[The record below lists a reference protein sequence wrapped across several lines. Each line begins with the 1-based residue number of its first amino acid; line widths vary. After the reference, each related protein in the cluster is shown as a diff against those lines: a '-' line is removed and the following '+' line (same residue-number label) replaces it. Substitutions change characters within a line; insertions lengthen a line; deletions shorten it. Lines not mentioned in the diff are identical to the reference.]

1 MSSELKIFQLKMH
14 EWKTILPLLILLGL
28 DAVVGQFAEVVAT
41 SGFINQIGIRQLPWM
56 WIVSMVISVSATL
69 GFVLVVDQSKRV
81 TLMSWV
87 LGGFILAYGT
97 VALLLGIQAPDL
109 VVYPL
114 LYIITEVQYII
125 FPLALWAL
133 AGDLFSLADSRRMFP
148 VIAAGAAVGNILGN
162 ALAALLAVL
171 FAPTGGGTVW
181 TMSMTALLYGLSLL
195 LIRLTLARTPVRARN
210 VAKSPTDSKL
220 LLKLK
225 EDLHVWSDFF
235 KNVPLFS
242 NLAIT
247 IFLAGLGFTILEFYF
262 LRTVDAR
269 FTGQPS
275 DFQTF
280 YSLYKILLY
289 SLLWLVQGV
298 LSGILVKHTELKRSF
313 TALPLTLGLSLLVM
327 VAFPAFV
334 VVVAG
339 QFIARVVQWGWDHP
353 SRSVVLGLVP
363 DERRGRISSFINS
376 FVYAAS
382 TLLGSLVILVFLGL
396 EQTGILNQEIG
407 SRLYLILALLTAL
420 GAVWFSLRLRDSYEK
435 SLLNWRL
442 TRSKRKSVLDGLK
455 F

>member
-1 MSSELKIFQLKMH
+1 VTSEPKIFQLKVA
-14 EWKTILPLLILLGL
+14 EWKKVLPLLLLL
-28 DAVVGQFAEVVAT
+28 AIDAVVGQFAEVVAT
-41 SGFINQIGIRQLPWM
+41 SGFIDQLGIKELPWM
-56 WIVSMVISVSATL
+56 WMGSMVISVAATTV
-69 GFVLVVDQSKRV
+69 FALVVDQSKRV
-81 TLMSWV
+81 NLMSWV
-87 LGGFILAYGT
+87 LGGFMGAYGT
-97 VALLLGIQAPDL
+97 VALLLGLHAPDL
-109 VVYPL
+109 AIYPL
-114 LYIITEVQYII
+114 LYIITEVQYIV

-133 AGDLFSLADSRRMFP
+133 AGDLFGLADSRRMFP
-148 VIAAGAAVGNILGN
+148 VIAAGGAVGNILGN
-162 ALAALLAVL
+162 ALAATLAVL
-171 FAPTGGGTVW
+171 FAPTGGGTVG
-181 TMSMTALLYGLSLL
+181 TMGATTLLYGLSLL

-210 VAKSPTDSKL
+210 TAKSTVN
-220 LLKLK
+220 LK

-235 KNVPLFS
+235 KNVPLFR
-242 NLAIT
+242 NLALT
-247 IFLAGLGFTILEFYF
+247 IFLAGLGFTLLEFYF
-262 LRTVDAR
+262 LRAVDAR
-269 FTGQPS
+269 FSGQPS

-334 VVVAG
+334 VVVVG

-353 SRSVVLGLVP
+353 SRSVVLNLVP

-382 TLLGSLVILVFLGL
+382 TLLGSATILIF
-396 EQTGILNQEIG
+396 
-407 SRLYLILALLTAL
+407 LALEHYGLVGSAFATRLPLLLAL
-420 GAVWFSLRLRDSYEK
+420 FAALAAVWFSVKLRDSYEK

-442 TRSKRKSVLDGLK
+442 SRSKRKSVLDGLE

>member
-1 MSSELKIFQLKMH
+1 MTSEPKIFQLKVA
-14 EWKTILPLLILLGL
+14 EWKKVLPLLLLL
-28 DAVVGQFAEVVAT
+28 AIDAVVGQFAEVVAT
-41 SGFINQIGIRQLPWM
+41 SGFIDQLGIKELPWM
-56 WIVSMVISVSATL
+56 WMGSMVISVAATTV
-69 GFVLVVDQSKRV
+69 FALVVDQSKRV
-81 TLMSWV
+81 NLMSWV
-87 LGGFILAYGT
+87 LGGFMGAYGT
-97 VALLLGIQAPDL
+97 VALLLGLHAPDL
-109 VVYPL
+109 AIYPL
-114 LYIITEVQYII
+114 LYIITEVQYIV

-133 AGDLFSLADSRRMFP
+133 AGDLFGLADSRRMFP
-148 VIAAGAAVGNILGN
+148 VIAAGGAVGNILGN
-162 ALAALLAVL
+162 ALAATLAVL
-171 FAPTGGGTVW
+171 FAPTGGGTVG
-181 TMSMTALLYGLSLL
+181 TMGATTLLYGLSLL

-210 VAKSPTDSKL
+210 TAKSTVN
-220 LLKLK
+220 LK

-235 KNVPLFS
+235 KNVPLFR
-242 NLAIT
+242 NLALT
-247 IFLAGLGFTILEFYF
+247 IFLAGLGFTLLEFYF
-262 LRTVDAR
+262 LRAVDAR
-269 FTGQPS
+269 FSGQPS

-334 VVVAG
+334 VVVVG

-353 SRSVVLGLVP
+353 SRSVVLNLVP

-382 TLLGSLVILVFLGL
+382 TLLGSATILIF
-396 EQTGILNQEIG
+396 
-407 SRLYLILALLTAL
+407 LALEHYGLVGSAFATRLPLLLAL
-420 GAVWFSLRLRDSYEK
+420 FAALAAVWFSVKLRDSYEK

-442 TRSKRKSVLDGLK
+442 SRSKRKSVLDGLE